1 MGGLS
6 LPLRFLILKKGFFV
20 LQLFLLVFAV
30 SITAQAP
37 ARSDRFVKDEVLVK
51 FDPSLESEVIASVH
65 DRLGSNILEVLG
77 QTGWQRIRISGDRSV
92 ESAVA
97 QYKKFPAVIAAQPN
111 FYYEL
116 TALPNDPQYSNAGL
130 WGLPKISAPAAW
142 DITTGSS
149 TVIVA
154 VIDTGM
160 RLGHEDLAANLWVN
174 PVEIAN
180 NGIDDDGNG
189 YIDDVHGWDFRFEDS
204 DPTDQHGHG
213 THVAGTIGAVG
224 NNATGIVGVNWN
236 VRIMP
241 IKIYSQ
247 AANDTTSAMLVNAYN
262 YVRMMKLAGHN
273 IRVTNNSYGGCAEA
287 CGYDQATKD
296 AIDALG
302 DAGLLNVFAA
312 GNNNRNTDNLP
323 FYPGSYDSPSIINVA
338 ASTSIDSRA
347 SFSNFGIVS
356 VDIAAP
362 GAGIYSTTNGSNT
375 SYGNSSGT
383 SMAAPHVAGVAAL
396 LAAQHPSL
404 DASSLKATILNNVDV
419 LPDWASLVK
428 TSGRLNAASALQNP
442 VSCTADVGPLT
453 RHVPTKGGLIRFTIK
468 TQPNCDYSLK
478 PGSRWIR
485 VLDRN
490 QTSGSAVVDVFIGV
504 NPSISRSSTFE
515 IGGQTIE
522 LIQDRS
528 GAK

>member
-1 MGGLS
+1 M
-6 LPLRFLILKKGFFV
+6 
-20 LQLFLLVFAV
+20 
-30 SITAQAP
+30 
-37 ARSDRFVKDEVLVK
+37 KDELLVK
-51 FDPSLESEVIASVH
+51 FDTGYASEAVASVH
-65 DRLGSNILEVLG
+65 ERVNATILERLGE
-77 QTGWQRIRISGDRSV
+77 TGWQRVRLADGSSV
-92 ESAVA
+92 AKAIE
-97 QYKKFPAVIAAQPN
+97 QYKKFPAVLAAQPN

-116 TALPNDPQYSNAGL
+116 TAVPDDPQYSNAGL

-142 DITTGSS
+142 DITTGSN

-160 RLGHEDLAANLWVN
+160 RLGHEDLAANLWLN
-174 PVEIAN
+174 PGEIAN

-189 YIDDVHGWDFRFEDS
+189 YTDDANGWDFRFEDS

-224 NNATGIVGVNWN
+224 NNATGVVGVNWN

-247 AANDTTSAMLVNAYN
+247 AANDTTSAMLINAYN

-296 AIDALG
+296 AVDALG
-302 DAGLLNVFAA
+302 DAGVLNVFSA
-312 GNNNRNTDNLP
+312 GNNGRNTDNLP
-323 FYPGSYDSPSIINVA
+323 FYPGSYDSPGILNVA
-338 ASTSIDSRA
+338 ASTSVDSRA
-347 SFSNFGIVS
+347 SFSNFGVVS
-356 VDIAAP
+356 VDLAAP
-362 GAGIYSTTNGSNT
+362 GAGIYSTTNGSNS
-375 SYGNSSGT
+375 SYGISSGT

-404 DASSLKATILNNVDV
+404 DARSLKATIMNNVDV
-419 LPDWASLVK
+419 LQDWAGVVK
-428 TSGRLNAASALQNP
+428 TSGRLNAAAALQNP
-442 VSCTADVGPLT
+442 VSCTADVGPLE
-453 RHVPTKGGLIRFTIK
+453 RHIPTKGGLVQITVN
-468 TQPNCDYSLK
+468 TQPNCDFAVK

-490 QTSGSAVVDVFIGV
+490 QTSGSAVVDIFIGV
-504 NPSISRSSTFE
+504 NPSISRSSTLE
-515 IGGQTIE
+515 VGGQTIV
-522 LIQDRS
+522 LTQNRS
-528 GAK
+528 GGK

>member
-1 MGGLS
+1 M
-6 LPLRFLILKKGFFV
+6 KAGFFF
-20 LQLFLLVFAV
+20 LQLFLCV
-30 SITAQAP
+30 SVLAFQAAGQ
-37 ARSDRFVKDEVLVK
+37 ARSDRFVKDELLVK
-51 FDPSLESEVIASVH
+51 FDTGYASEAIASVH
-65 DRLGSNILEVLG
+65 VRVNASVLERLGD
-77 QTGWQRIRISGDRSV
+77 TGWQRVRLTGGSSV
-92 ESAVA
+92 AKAIE
-97 QYKKFPAVIAAQPN
+97 QYKRFPAVIAAQPN

-116 TALPNDPQYSNAGL
+116 TAVPDDPQYSNAGL

-174 PVEIAN
+174 PGEIAN

-189 YIDDVHGWDFRFEDS
+189 YTDDANGWDFRFEDS

-213 THVAGTIGAVG
+213 THVSGTIGAVG
-224 NNATGIVGVNWN
+224 NNAIGIVGVNWN

-247 AANDTTSAMLVNAYN
+247 AANDTTSAMLINAYN

-302 DAGLLNVFAA
+302 DAGVLNVFAA
-312 GNNNRNTDNLP
+312 GNNGRNTDNLP
-323 FYPGSYDSPSIINVA
+323 FYPGSYDSPSILNVA

-347 SFSNFGIVS
+347 SFSNFGVVS

-404 DASSLKATILNNVDV
+404 DARSLKATIMNNVDV
-419 LPDWASLVK
+419 LQDWAGVVK
-428 TSGRLNAASALQNP
+428 TSGRLNAAAALQNP
-442 VSCTADVGPLT
+442 VSCTADVGPLE
-453 RHVPTKGGLIRFTIK
+453 RHIPTKGGLLKITVN
-468 TQPNCDYSLK
+468 TQPNCDFAVK

-490 QTSGSAVVDVFIGV
+490 QTSGSAVVDVFISV
-504 NPSISRSSTFE
+504 NPSISRSSTLE
-515 IGGQTIE
+515 IGGQTIT
-522 LIQDRS
+522 LTQNRS
-528 GAK
+528 GGK

>member
-1 MGGLS
+1 M
-6 LPLRFLILKKGFFV
+6 KKGVFV

-30 SITAQAP
+30 NITAQVP
-37 ARSDRFVKDEVLVK
+37 ARFDRFVKDEVLVK
-51 FDPSLESEVIASVH
+51 FDPSFESEAIASVH
-65 DRLGSNILEVLG
+65 SRLNTTVLESLG
-77 QTGWQRIRISGDRSV
+77 QTGWQRIRIADGRSI
-92 ESAVA
+92 ETAIS

-116 TALPNDPQYSNAGL
+116 TAVPNDPQYSNAGL
-130 WGLPKISAPAAW
+130 WGLPKISAPVAW
-142 DITTGSS
+142 DITTGSN

-174 PVEIAN
+174 PGEIAG

-189 YIDDVHGWDFRFEDS
+189 FIDDVHGWDFRFDAS
-204 DPTDQHGHG
+204 SPADQHGHG

-236 VRIMP
+236 VRLMP

-247 AANDTTSAMLVNAYN
+247 AANDTTSAMLVNAYD

-302 DAGLLNVFAA
+302 DAGVLNVFAA

-323 FYPGSYDSPSIINVA
+323 FYPGSYDSPSILNVA

-347 SFSNFGIVS
+347 SFSNYGIVS

-362 GAGIYSTTNGSNT
+362 GAGIYSTTNGSNS

-404 DASSLKATILNNVDV
+404 DARSLKATLMNSVDV

-428 TSGRLNAASALQNP
+428 TSGRLNAAAALQNP
-442 VSCTADVGPLT
+442 TNCTADVGPLE
-453 RHVPTKGGLIRFTIK
+453 RLVPTKGGLISFTLK
-468 TQPNCDYSLK
+468 TPPNCDFPVRSDN
-478 PGSRWIR
+478 RWVR
-485 VLDRN
+485 VLDRGL
-490 QTSGSAVVDVFIGV
+490 TSGPATVDIFVSV
-504 NPSISRSSTFE
+504 NPVISRSSTLE
-515 IGGQTIE
+515 IGGRTVTIV
-522 LIQDRS
+522 QDR
-528 GAK
+528 GKAK

>member
-1 MGGLS
+1 M
-6 LPLRFLILKKGFFV
+6 KAGFFFPKF
-20 LQLFLLVFAV
+20 FLLLLVLFM
-30 SITAQAP
+30 QATGQT
-37 ARSDRFVKDEVLVK
+37 RSDRFVKDELLVK
-51 FDPSLESEVIASVH
+51 FDPSYTSEAVASVH
-65 DRLGSNILEVLG
+65 QRFNASVLERLGD
-77 QTGWQRIRISGDRSV
+77 TGWQRVRLTDGLSV
-92 ESAVA
+92 ANAIA

-116 TALPNDPQYSNAGL
+116 TALPDDPQYSNAGL

-160 RLGHEDLAANLWVN
+160 RLAHEDLAANLWVN
-174 PVEIAN
+174 SGEVAG

-204 DPTDQHGHG
+204 DPTDQYGHG

-247 AANDTTSAMLVNAYN
+247 AANDTTSAMLINAYN

-287 CGYDQATKD
+287 CSYDQATKD

-302 DAGLLNVFAA
+302 DAGVLNVFSA
-312 GNNNRNTDNLP
+312 GNNARNTDTLP
-323 FYPGSYDSPSIINVA
+323 FYPGSYDSPSILNVA

-347 SFSNFGIVS
+347 SFSNYGSVS

-362 GAGIYSTTNGSNT
+362 GAGIYSTTNGSNS
-375 SYGNSSGT
+375 SYGIMNGT

-404 DASSLKATILNNVDV
+404 DARSLKATIMNNADV
-419 LPDWASLVK
+419 LPEWAGVVK
-428 TSGRLNAASALQNP
+428 TSGRLNASAALQNP
-442 VSCTADVGPLT
+442 VNCTADVGPLE
-453 RHVPTKGGLIRFTIK
+453 RQIPTKGGLLQITVN
-468 TQPNCDYSLK
+468 TQPNCDFAVK

-485 VLDRN
+485 VLDRS
-490 QTSGSAVVDVFIGV
+490 QTSGTAVVDVFIGV
-504 NPSISRSSTFE
+504 NPSISRSSTLE
-515 IGGQTIE
+515 VGGQTIT
-522 LIQDRS
+522 LIQNRS
-528 GAK
+528 GGK